1 MRERRIS
8 PRWQVNKEAGLTV
21 IGSIKPIPCRV
32 EDIST
37 RGMRISMRRNLFPE
51 VFSNFSLALS
61 DNFSLNFGA
70 RVAWQNQ
77 RENRNIFGLVFNRGE
92 ESLKSKI
99 QEYVRSNFPEV
110 LAKQWWGGM

>member
-1 MRERRIS
+1 MRERRVS

-61 DNFSLNFGA
+61 DNFSLNQGKTGLPDA
-70 RVAWQNQ
+70 QSQ
-77 RENRNIFGLVFNRGE
+77 RLLAQALYRNTLG
-92 ESLKSKI
+92 
-99 QEYVRSNFPEV
+99 Q
-110 LAKQWWGGM
+110 